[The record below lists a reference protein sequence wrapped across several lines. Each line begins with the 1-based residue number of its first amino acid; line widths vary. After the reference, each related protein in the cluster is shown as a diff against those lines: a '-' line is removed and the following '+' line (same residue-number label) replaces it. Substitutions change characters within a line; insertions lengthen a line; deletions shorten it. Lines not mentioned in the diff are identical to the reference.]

1 MSEYKIVFNEKFKKD
16 YKLLQKQH
24 RDTDE
29 LFRVI
34 DILAKGGVLDRKY
47 SDHQLSGDYSG
58 CSECHIAPDWLLIYK
73 KSEDKLLLVLVRSGS
88 HSDLFG

>member
-1 MSEYKIVFNEKFKKD
+1 MNEYQIVFTAKFKKD
-16 YKLLQKQH
+16 YKLLQKQQ

>member
-1 MSEYKIVFNEKFKKD
+1 MSEYKIVFTAKFKKD

>member
-1 MSEYKIVFNEKFKKD
+1 MSEYKIVFTAKFKKD

-34 DILAKGGVLDRKY
+34 DILAKGGVPDRKY

>member
-1 MSEYKIVFNEKFKKD
+1 MSEYKIVFTAKFKKD

-88 HSDLFG
+88 HSDLLG

>member
-1 MSEYKIVFNEKFKKD
+1 MSEYKIVFTAKFKKD

-47 SDHQLSGDYSG
+47 SDHQLSGYYSG

>member
-1 MSEYKIVFNEKFKKD
+1 MSEYKIVFTAKFKKD

-24 RDTDE
+24 RDTGE